1 MSFMYEVGQT
11 YVTVAGYA
19 VKVTGRTML
28 KGYECL
34 ECSDGK
40 YRYDR
45 STSNSDAGRCT
56 GGDWSDDS
64 FRLPP
69 DNAVTQRWQYRVA
82 HYAREVAREKGIPV
96 VGKLWSNINY
106 IEHNIGDSI
115 LVDIRD
121 YDFTIPEIAEILG
134 INPEILYLVGEGQ
147 PKKLP
152 EIDLTPRTITL

>member
-1 MSFMYEVGQT
+1 MSFMYEIGQT

-19 VKVTGRTML
+19 VKVTGRTTL

-56 GGDWSDDS
+56 GGDWSDDA

-69 DNAVTQRWQYRVA
+69 DNTVTQRWQYRVA
-82 HYAREVAREKGIPV
+82 HYAREVAREKGIAV
-96 VGKLWSNINY
+96 VGELQTRINF
-106 IEHNIGDSI
+106 IEYNAYVKQG
-115 LVDIRD
+115 VRYYD
-121 YDFTIPEIAEILG
+121 YTIPEIAEILG

-147 PKKLP
+147 KKLP
-152 EIDLTPRTITL
+152 EIDWTSRTITL

>member
-1 MSFMYEVGQT
+1 MSFMYEVGKT

-19 VKVTGRTML
+19 VKVTGRTTL

-45 STSNSDAGRCT
+45 STGSDDAGRCT
-56 GGDWSDDS
+56 GGDWSDDA

-96 VGKLWSNINY
+96 VGLLASRINF
-106 IEHNIGDSI
+106 IEYNAHASEG
-115 LVDIRD
+115 VRY
-121 YDFTIPEIAEILG
+121 YDFSIPEIAEMLG
-134 INPEILYLVGEGQ
+134 INAETLYLVGEG